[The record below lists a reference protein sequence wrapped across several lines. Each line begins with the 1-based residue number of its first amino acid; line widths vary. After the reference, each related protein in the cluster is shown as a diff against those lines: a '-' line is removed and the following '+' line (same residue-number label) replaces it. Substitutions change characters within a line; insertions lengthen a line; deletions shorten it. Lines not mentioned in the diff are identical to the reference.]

1 MSPVWII
8 LYVAIGLLIGLMSG
22 ILGIGGGVMLVP
34 ILIWCGFNY
43 KQAVGTSIAVLV
55 PPIGLPAAWKH
66 FRDGNVDLGVV
77 LCIASA
83 FVVGAYLGTFLVEEF
98 DPRIFR
104 LLFGLFLIFIALR
117 FILSGSDATTA
128 AAAGLAAA
136 LTSLFAFSVLYLLG
150 KRHLAPAREAPS
162 DPDADPWE
170 DHQSSAFD
178 LGQKIRTSCDE
189 GYTDPDYY
197 I

>member
-1 MSPVWII
+1 MTPVWIL
-8 LYVAIGLLIGLMSG
+8 LYLAIGLLIGLMSG

-77 LCIASA
+77 LCIATA
-83 FVVGAYLGTFLVEEF
+83 FVIGAYLGTFLIEDF

-117 FILSGSDATTA
+117 FILSGSEETTA

-136 LTSLFAFSVLYLLG
+136 LASMFAYAVLYLLG
-150 KRHLAPAREAPS
+150 KRHLAPEAEGPS
-162 DPDADPWE
+162 DPGGEQWN
-170 DHQSSAFD
+170 HQSSSFD
-178 LGQKIRTSCDE
+178 LGQKIRTSRDE

>member
-1 MSPVWII
+1 MTPVWIL
-8 LYVAIGLLIGLMSG
+8 LYLAIGLLIGLMSG
-22 ILGIGGGVMLVP
+22 VLGIGGGVMLVP

-77 LCIASA
+77 LCIAAA
-83 FVVGAYLGTFLVEEF
+83 FVVGAYLGTFLIEDF

-117 FILSGSDATTA
+117 FILSGSEETTA

-136 LTSLFAFSVLYLLG
+136 LVSLFGYAVLYLLG
-150 KRHLAPAREAPS
+150 KRHLAPETEGPS
-162 DPDADPWE
+162 DPDGDQW
-170 DHQSSAFD
+170 DRRSSSFD
-178 LGQKIRTSCDE
+178 LGQKIRTSRDE

>member
-1 MSPVWII
+1 MTPAWVV
-8 LYVAIGLLIGLMSG
+8 LYLAIGLLIGLMSG

-34 ILIWCGFNY
+34 ILIWCGFKY

-77 LCIASA
+77 LCIAAA
-83 FVVGAYLGTFLVEEF
+83 FVVGAYLGTFLIEDF

-104 LLFGLFLIFIALR
+104 LFFGLFLIFIALR
-117 FILSGSDATTA
+117 FILSGSEETTA

-136 LTSLFAFSVLYLLG
+136 LASLFAYAVLYLLG
-150 KRHLAPAREAPS
+150 KRHLSARANETN
-162 DPDADPWE
+162 DPGGEQWDQ
-170 DHQSSAFD
+170 QSSSFD
-178 LGQKIRTSCDE
+178 LGLKIRTSRDE
-189 GYTDPDYY
+189 GYADPDYY